1 MAHGPELTQKLACN
15 LERYAGKKT
24 VTWEKWFRNLLSHYS
39 LTVNLI
45 KSLWKRVTRT
55 GQSDADPHAMSVGGN
70 IHTSLCPAKASHRDI
85 YALMSPGPNEE
96 GFWFADNPIARENK
110 SALLAFRDFA
120 ARNRLPLIV
129 VLLPVGP
136 MDDLQGGD
144 GLNPEHYR
152 EVRDFLD
159 AEGIRFVDLT
169 LRLLARGWKASE
181 LYWKHDAHFSPMG
194 NRAIAEALIE
204 EFPRLFSK

>member
-1 MAHGPELTQKLACN
+1 MP
-15 LERYAGKKT
+15 
-24 VTWEKWFRNLLSHYS
+24 
-39 LTVNLI
+39 
-45 KSLWKRVTRT
+45 
-55 GQSDADPHAMSVGGN
+55 VGGN
-70 IHTSLCPAKASHRDI
+70 IHPSLCPAKAPHRDI
-85 YALMSPGPNEE
+85 YALMYPGPNEE

-136 MDDLQGGD
+136 MDDPQGGD

-159 AEGIRFVDLT
+159 AEGIRFVDLNPPPPCK
-169 LRLLARGWKASE
+169 GMEGK
-181 LYWKHDAHFSPMG
+181 
-194 NRAIAEALIE
+194 RAILG
-204 EFPRLFSK
+204 K